1 VRRYSG
7 PPLPFRFIPSEC
19 RRTQRL
25 GCTNHRFHSMFG
37 QASFPHPD
45 PLTNW
50 VKQVVVR
57 QLSGFGA
64 IMAEIII
71 TRRLTTQ
78 TP

>member
-1 VRRYSG
+1 
-7 PPLPFRFIPSEC
+7 
-19 RRTQRL
+19 
-25 GCTNHRFHSMFG
+25 MFG